1 MNKQISILGTGW
13 LGMPLALALQDQGYR
28 INGSTTSQEKVTVL
42 DGHGIT
48 PFLINTTEEKVEGDI
63 KSFLDGSE
71 ILIINIPPGLRRN
84 PKGNFVSK
92 IKHVISAIETSSV
105 TKVLFIGSTSVFADA
120 LGFPKVYSKTLPNAT
135 TNAGVQLVEVEKEL
149 SKSPHFTAT
158 ILRFSGL
165 FDARRHPATMLS
177 KRKGIKNPFAPVNLI
192 HRIDCIGVIQKI
204 IDTNSWGKVFN
215 ASYPDHP
222 QKTIYYSK
230 ICAQMKLSIPDY
242 DTATPSKGKMIQ
254 SDAIDKELGYAF
266 TNDLYQL

>member
-28 INGSTTSQEKVTVL
+28 IYGSTTSQEKVTIL

-105 TKVLFIGSTSVFADA
+105 TKVL
-120 LGFPKVYSKTLPNAT
+120 L
-135 TNAGVQLVEVEKEL
+135 LVL
-149 SKSPHFTAT
+149 
-158 ILRFSGL
+158 LL
-165 FDARRHPATMLS
+165 CL
-177 KRKGIKNPFAPVNLI
+177 
-192 HRIDCIGVIQKI
+192 
-204 IDTNSWGKVFN
+204 
-215 ASYPDHP
+215 
-222 QKTIYYSK
+222 
-230 ICAQMKLSIPDY
+230 QMR
-242 DTATPSKGKMIQ
+242 
-254 SDAIDKELGYAF
+254 
-266 TNDLYQL
+266 